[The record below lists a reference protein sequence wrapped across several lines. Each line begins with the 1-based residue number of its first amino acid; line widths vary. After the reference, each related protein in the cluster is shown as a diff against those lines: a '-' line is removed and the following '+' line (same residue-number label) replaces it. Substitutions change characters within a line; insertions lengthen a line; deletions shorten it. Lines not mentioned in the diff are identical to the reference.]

1 MKQTYSVIYS
11 PTGNVAVL
19 NIPKCGSQLVSSL
32 EICRSNNPKCK
43 RLAFVRH
50 PVDRIKSAYKF
61 LRGAGQVRVQSESYE
76 DFIDYTFM
84 HSDQHWQP
92 QIDFIDNTIDEM
104 HKLKDIGKVLKAHI
118 GYPVE
123 VINKSRDYRTS
134 DYRLGDILEK
144 YADDVRL
151 FDGIC

>member
-32 EICRSNNPKCK
+32 EICRTDNPQCK
-43 RLAFVRH
+43 RLAFIRH

-61 LRGAGQVRVQSESYE
+61 LKRVGPMPTESYE

-92 QIDFIDNTIDEM
+92 QVEFIDNTIDEI
-104 HKLKDIGKVLKAHI
+104 HKLKNIGKVLKAYI
-118 GYPVE
+118 GYPVD
-123 VINKSRDYRTS
+123 VINKSEDFRTS
-134 DYRLGDILEK
+134 DYRIGDILKK